1 MKEPTIENLLNAGWK
16 RVMIDYRKD
25 SKVIDLGKATKEDER
40 EWFIA
45 MYKPG
50 EVGEYHS
57 VLVYAQN
64 DEKDYVKLNMRKTT
78 YFDKD

>member
-1 MKEPTIENLLNAGWK
+1 MKEPTIENLINTGWK

-25 SKVIDLGKATKEDER
+25 SKIIELDKATKQDER

-45 MYKPG
+45 MHKP
-50 EVGEYHS
+50 EEIGEYHS

-64 DEKDYVKLNMRKTT
+64 DEKDYVKLNMNKTT